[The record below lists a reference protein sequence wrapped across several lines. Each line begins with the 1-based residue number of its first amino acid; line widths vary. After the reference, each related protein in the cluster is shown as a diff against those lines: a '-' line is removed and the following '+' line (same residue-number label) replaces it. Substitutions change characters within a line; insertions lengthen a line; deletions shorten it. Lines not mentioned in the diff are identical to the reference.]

1 MSGIA
6 RKALRHPITWL
17 LAAATAC
24 AAAPG
29 VVSAGAS
36 VAADSTPPVITYS
49 FGGTSGNDGW
59 FRSDVTVTWYVSD
72 TESIYSAGLECLNP
86 APMVATGETRSCSA
100 TSAGGTSNITT
111 PPVKIDKVP
120 PTLTKAEVEK
130 GDRFVTL
137 SWAAAGGVAAVTVT
151 RSDPAAAA
159 TAPMYRGTGTS
170 YTDRSVKNGVKYSY
184 VLRAEDAAGN
194 AAAKTMVATPRPAL
208 YRPDK
213 GTRLRAS
220 VPTTFAWEA
229 VPKATYYNFQL
240 HRRVGGRW
248 VKVLTRWPGK
258 PWFAL
263 PRRWQAADGR
273 MSTLTAGRYRW
284 YVWPATGLRS
294 QRRYGKLEG
303 SSEFS
308 VG

>member
-1 MSGIA
+1 VSTRIIVVVF
-6 RKALRHPITWL
+6 AL
-17 LAAATAC
+17 AF
-24 AAAPG
+24 
-29 VVSAGAS
+29 AGTSLGA
-36 VAADSTPPVITYS
+36 VAADSTPPVITYA
-49 FGGTSGNDGW
+49 FAGTPGNDGW
-59 FRSDVTVTWYVSD
+59 FRSDVTVRWYVSD
-72 TESIYSAGLECLNP
+72 PESIYSAGIECLNP

-100 TSAGGTSNITT
+100 TSAGGAASITT

-120 PTLTKAEVEK
+120 PTLTRAEVKK

-137 SWAAAGGVAAVTVT
+137 SWAATGGVAAVSVS
-151 RSDPAAAA
+151 RADLAAAA
-159 TAPMYRGTGTS
+159 AAPAMYTGTGTS

-184 VLRAEDAAGN
+184 VLKVEDVAGN
-194 AAAKTMVATPRPAL
+194 AVTRTMAATPRPAL
-208 YRPDK
+208 YQPARDARIRR
-213 GTRLRAS
+213 GAA
-220 VPTTFAWEA
+220 TTFAWEA
-229 VPKATYYNFQL
+229 VPKSTYYNFQL

-248 VKVLTRWPGK
+248 VKVLTSWPAK

-263 PRRWQAADGR
+263 PRRWQGADGTTT
-273 MSTLTAGRYRW
+273 TLTAGRYRW